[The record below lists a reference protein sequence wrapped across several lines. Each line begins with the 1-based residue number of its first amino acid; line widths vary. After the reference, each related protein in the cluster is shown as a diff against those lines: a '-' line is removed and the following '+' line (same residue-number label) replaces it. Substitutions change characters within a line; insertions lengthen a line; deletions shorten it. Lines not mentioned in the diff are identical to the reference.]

1 MSLQTNQ
8 SNAQEPDPLIA
19 SLTGIIAQYD
29 REFDKWKKRSKK
41 IIERYRD
48 DNRSA
53 NNGGASVRFNILWSN
68 VQTLVP
74 ATFARLPEP
83 DVSRLFLDN
92 DPVGRVAALILERA
106 LKYEIGHY
114 PDYAASMRQCVFDRF
129 LGGRGT
135 SWVRYEPHFKAAQ
148 SGLPTDGVEISE
160 DIDEP
165 GEELDYE
172 CSPVDYVHWE
182 DFGHSVART
191 WEEVTHVWRV
201 VYLNEDAV
209 EERFGEEMAKEIPY
223 DSSPEKKER
232 AVSGEKNPKQAKIYE
247 IWDKDKKRAYWYSK
261 SLTKIIDQRDDP
273 LGLSEFWPCPKP
285 LFATITNET
294 LVPVPDYTLYQ
305 DQARDL
311 DVLSDRIDGLIKAM
325 QVKGVYDASVPE
337 LARLF
342 TEGGNTDLIP
352 VKNYQAFSEKNGL
365 RGAIDIVDLSPFAD
379 ALKQCYLA
387 FSQVKEYIYEITGIS
402 DIVRGQTNPN
412 ETLGAQQIKQ
422 NFVGLRLKD
431 MQHGVAKF
439 CAEAICIKGQIICAK
454 YSPETILRISAA
466 EQLSESDKP
475 LIPQAMALLIGPE
488 RMANPEAS
496 QGPNPTRE
504 FRIDIESDSLVEMD
518 EATNKQ
524 DRLEFLKATGAF
536 IKEAFP
542 VIQASPAAAPLLV
555 AMLKFGVT
563 AFKVGRTIEGDFD
576 LALDQL
582 KQQAAQPQQPK
593 PDPEMERVKADTQI
607 QQARVQ
613 ADQQTNQMKM
623 QAAQQETQVKMQADA
638 QMEQMR
644 MQAESERHMREL
656 QANAAESQRTA
667 AMQQDTELKKAALQI
682 AGQIEV
688 ARITSAAQE
697 RAAARNAEVES
708 ENEAKESAE
717 SEAKEQAGAQTQEVM
732 NRLLETQAE
741 LLKTMSLPK
750 QVMRDGEGRIIG
762 MQVVK

>member
-1 MSLQTNQ
+1 MALPTDQ

-19 SLTGIIAQYD
+19 DLTGIIATYD
-29 REFDKWKKRSKK
+29 REFDKWKKQSKK
-41 IIERYRD
+41 IIQRYRD

-53 NNGGASVRFNILWSN
+53 NNGGTSVRFNILWSN

-74 ATFARLPEP
+74 ATFAKLPEP
-83 DVSRLFLDN
+83 DVSRMFLDN

-106 LKYEIGHY
+106 LKYEIEHY

-135 SWVRYEPHFKAAQ
+135 SWVRYEPHFRAVQ
-148 SGLPTDGVEISE
+148 SALPVDGVSVSE
-160 DIDEP
+160 DVDAP

-172 CSPVDYVHWE
+172 CAPVDYVHWE

-191 WEEVTHVWRV
+191 WEEVTHVWRI

-209 EERFGEEMAKEIPY
+209 KERFGEEMAKEIPY

-232 AVSGEKNPKQAKIYE
+232 AISGERNPKQAKIYE
-247 IWDKDKKRAYWYSK
+247 IWNKEKKKAYWYSK
-261 SLTKIIDQRDDP
+261 SLTKIIDERDDP
-273 LGLSEFWPCPKP
+273 LQLSDFWPCPRP

-325 QVKGVYDASVPE
+325 QVKGVYDSAIPE

-365 RGAIDIVDLSPFAD
+365 KGAIDIVDLAPFAD
-379 ALKQCYLA
+379 ALKQLYLA
-387 FSQVKEYIYEITGIS
+387 FSQVKEFIYEITGIS

-454 YSPETILRISAA
+454 YSPETIMRIASV
-466 EQLSESDKP
+466 EQLSEADQQY
-475 LIPQAMALLIGPE
+475 IPQALALLISDA
-488 RMANPEAS
+488 RMADPEAD
-496 QGPNPTRE
+496 QGPNPTRQ

-524 DRLEFLKATGAF
+524 DRLEFLKSTGAF

-542 VIQASPAAAPLLV
+542 IIQESPAAAPLLV

-576 LALDQL
+576 QALDQL
-582 KQQAAQPQQPK
+582 KKQAMQPK
-593 PDPEMERVKADTQI
+593 PPAPDPEMERVKADAEI
-607 QQARVQ
+607 QHARVH
-613 ADQQTNQMKM
+613 ADQQAQDAKL
-623 QAAQQETQVKMQADA
+623 AAEEKAREQEAM
-638 QMEQMR
+638 MEQHR
-644 MQAESERHMREL
+644 MMMEQ
-656 QANAAESQRTA
+656 QANAAQAREDAAFARFEALLKARTA
-667 AMQQDTELKKAALQI
+667 V
-682 AGQIEV
+682 EV
-688 ARITSAAQE
+688 AEIGAKATISASQESAA
-697 RAAARNAEVES
+697 R
-708 ENEAKESAE
+708 
-717 SEAKEQAGAQTQEVM
+717 QATQ
-732 NRLLETQAE
+732 
-741 LLKTMSLPK
+741 
-750 QVMRDGEGRIIG
+750 
-762 MQVVK
+762 